1 MKILVSLL
9 FPWSGARQRVS
20 GKRLIVIIAAW
31 VSVSAGA
38 GLDVAGRDVRSS
50 ISSAP
55 SGPTGE
61 QFLTGNRATG

>member
-1 MKILVSLL
+1 MKILMIVL

-20 GKRLIVIIAAW
+20 GKRLMIIIAAG

-50 ISSAP
+50 ISSTP
-55 SGPTGE
+55 SGPAGE
-61 QFLTGNRATG
+61 